1 MQVSV
6 TRVLSVLLLVLSAVS
21 LVACMSHEDAKVTKR
36 VFFDIEHEGKSIGRI
51 VIGLYGDVAP
61 KTVANFAGLA
71 ERPEGKGYPGSIFHR
86 VIPQFM
92 IQGGDYTRGDGRG
105 GASLW
110 GGQFDDESFD
120 LRHDR
125 EGVLSMANAGP
136 DTNGSQFFITTVQT
150 PWLDGR
156 HVVFGRV
163 LSGMN
168 VVKYIE
174 GVPTSP
180 GDRPVS
186 NVVIADSGVL
196 EGDANA
202 RDEL

>member
-163 LSGMN
+163 LNGMN

-174 GVPTSP
+174 NVPTSP

-186 NVVIADSGVL
+186 NVVIADSGVV

>member
-6 TRVLSVLLLVLSAVS
+6 TRALSVLLLVLSAVS
-21 LVACMSHEDAKVTKR
+21 LVACMRHEDAKVTKR

-61 KTVANFAGLA
+61 KTAANFAGLA

-174 GVPTSP
+174 GVPTNT

-186 NVVIADSGVL
+186 NVVIADSGVV

>member
-105 GASLW
+105 GASVW

-136 DTNGSQFFITTVQT
+136 DTNGSQFFITTVPT
-150 PWLDGR
+150 PWLDDK
-156 HVVFGRV
+156 HTVFGQATGGLEV
-163 LSGMN
+163 IH
-168 VVKYIE
+168 KIE
-174 GVPTSP
+174 HTPVRR
-180 GDRPVS
+180 GDRPIDPIEIFS
-186 NVVIADSGVL
+186 ISL
-196 EGDANA
+196 
-202 RDEL
+202 R

>member
-125 EGVLSMANAGP
+125 EGVLSMA
-136 DTNGSQFFITTVQT
+136 
-150 PWLDGR
+150 
-156 HVVFGRV
+156 
-163 LSGMN
+163 LSL
-168 VVKYIE
+168 IH
-174 GVPTSP
+174 
-180 GDRPVS
+180 
-186 NVVIADSGVL
+186 I
-196 EGDANA
+196 
-202 RDEL
+202 